1 MAQGQAVHQQI
12 SKNVCQVRATG
23 EKAEPEL
30 RESWRWRL
38 GGMISQI
45 HWSWEDL
52 HEDNA

>member
-30 RESWRWRL
+30 GSPGDGDWVV
-38 GGMISQI
+38 
-45 HWSWEDL
+45 
-52 HEDNA
+52 